1 MRGKILGLL
10 KKHSGNAVSGQEM
23 AQYLGVSRIAVWKQ
37 IQSLKK
43 LGYQIQSRRKSG
55 YILGT
60 APDLLLPE
68 EIKHGLKTRKLG
80 TKIYYLPVIDSTND
94 YAKKLAQA
102 GAPEGTLVIAEKQT
116 RGRGRL
122 GHEWFSPTG
131 QNIYMSLVLRPN
143 LHPAQ
148 AVRITLLTG
157 VAAALAV
164 KNYCGIDLGLKWPND
179 LLVAG
184 KDHKKAGGILTEL
197 GAESDRINYVVL
209 GLGLNVNM
217 RVSSLP
223 GEVRKK
229 AASLMESMK
238 PIAKINRVE
247 LLQAILLQLEIQY
260 QLFLSGGWDK
270 IIENYRRLDTL
281 KGRRVN
287 VKQGNEMFS
296 GQVAGMDN
304 EGRLLVRSGAK
315 TQSVIAGEVHI
326 V

>member
-1 MRGKILGLL
+1 MRSKILTLL
-10 KKHSGNAVSGQEM
+10 KKQGGSAVSGQDM

-37 IQSLKK
+37 IQALKK

-68 EIKHGLKTRKLG
+68 EISHGLKTRKLG
-80 TKIYYLPVIDSTND
+80 AKIYYLPVIDSTND

-122 GHEWFSPTG
+122 GHEWISPTG

-143 LHPAQ
+143 LLPAQ
-148 AVRITLLTG
+148 AARITLLTG

-164 KNYCGIDLGLKWPND
+164 KKYCGIDLSLKWPND
-179 LLVAG
+179 LLVTG
-184 KDHKKAGGILTEL
+184 KDHKKVGGILTEM

-217 RVSSLP
+217 KVKSLP
-223 GEVRKK
+223 MEIRKK
-229 AASLMESMK
+229 AASLMECHK
-238 PIAKINRVE
+238 KGEKFNRIE
-247 LLQAILLQLEIQY
+247 LLQNILVQLEIQY
-260 QLFLSGGWDK
+260 QRFLSGGWNK
-270 IIENYRRLDTL
+270 IIENYRELEML
-281 KGRRVN
+281 KGCRVK
-287 VKQGNEMFS
+287 VKQGNEMVC
-296 GQVAGMDN
+296 GLVTHIDD
-304 EGRLLVRSGAK
+304 EGRLLVKSSAK
-315 TQSVIAGEVHI
+315 TRTVVAGEVNI